1 MVYLVSCTYSAWALS
16 FFLGVRFCKDP
27 NCKMSVGQGSTLF
40 LFIHLPTAEP
50 RGRKKSRTMKKDE
63 KKKEELQSRREFFKK
78 AAKAALPVVGA
89 VVLSSLPVKEVQA
102 QYYCGVAATI
112 DNLDY
117 IPAYCRGTCSGTCAR
132 DCGAICQNS
141 CRNTCEGCRDSCYGS
156 CRGSCYT
163 SCRYS
168 TGGFGY

>member
-1 MVYLVSCTYSAWALS
+1 MVYLVSYTYSAWALS

-50 RGRKKSRTMKKDE
+50 RGDKKSRTMKKDE

-102 QYYCGVAATI
+102 QTFGCG
-112 DNLDY
+112 Y
-117 IPAYCRGTCSGTCAR
+117 TCIGGCK
-132 DCGAICQNS
+132 GY
-141 CRNTCEGCRDSCYGS
+141 CEGSCKGS
-156 CRGSCYT
+156 CEWHCT
-163 SCRYS
+163 ALQA
-168 TGGFGY
+168 GY